1 MPSRAITESSTGKT
15 RIDLCEAIAMS
26 FHALKQMKNGEYP
39 LDTLRH
45 IKDRTNRV
53 IIEDRSK
60 SERCG
65 GVTVSGLSQET

>member
-1 MPSRAITESSTGKT
+1 
-15 RIDLCEAIAMS
+15 MS

-53 IIEDRSK
+53 IIEDWSK